1 MLGPY
6 SDEEVIIVDGE
17 MARPESPSE
26 QMETTDP
33 ATLVLVNHCK
43 EKHIDV
49 KALLIKALT
58 QRKQINRIFNNLN
71 ISEYPEDL
79 LKLLD
84 DVPRPAEGEIAK
96 SSDAFL
102 ENYIDSRALPQTSPL
117 TERMMDWFILVED
130 RLNDYFIEADG
141 TLSNRLK
148 YEIGL
153 LYCDEMKEF
162 MQWDP
167 KCLPNEIV
175 LLAYKLYSNV
185 FSINW
190 LANDQI
196 LAQDIIGAIKLA
208 SVFDACLRSILRN
221 TEKSLAKGEEP
232 DQAGDAMWTNTVA
245 RCSNSAIQQ
254 KEDPLSKYSFNE
266 ALIKLN
272 FIRSGSHI
280 TRDIDLSTNDTTDP
294 ILKDIYELICLFQAY
309 DFAPKDYLN
318 GAMELADMF
327 PNEHIIL
334 ASTFSRYYE
343 TATISRWVEVAASSL
358 FEYLFNPDLSVKDSL
373 KGAGIT
379 DDDIKFFA
387 DAGNMTR
394 DQLSH
399 LIFSQYLI
407 KFMQMCYILMLKENQ
422 NSAEPQDIDLVDW
435 MRQLGEVF
443 ERVGKLNL
451 VIEYDKENYE
461 YSFSIKSKQCE
472 VFSSSENDEISMSD
486 GEGMATSA
494 MLAAQ
499 RGHLTVIQQISNAS
513 FQYLQ
518 GALPIAIESGNLPIV
533 SYLVKAGASLDFNI
547 ARGGLVFTAL
557 ELAAVNGHLHIVKY
571 LVEEAKVANIKQTF
585 LRLTHQSRPVLQY
598 LFNRLA
604 PSEVKEVYEKATQ
617 SIDIEKIKFILEN
630 FQFSQK
636 TKDELLQ
643 LTFKQDRRGSHLPII
658 QLLLDYGACYKQE
671 NECALNSEHL
681 AKFLKEFN
689 PEYRNA
695 NGYYALH
702 QAILDKNTFL
712 VEYLIKNAV
721 NVKAIV
727 NQKSK
732 GGVVPLHAAVRI
744 NNPDIAQY
752 LIDNGAE
759 VDVPNMIGHT
769 PLMAAIFCG
778 SREMVRCLLKNEASY
793 AIAIHPAHFSA
804 IECVFN
810 LDDGAEPKKRIKCL
824 PDFLAYEPSI
834 KKYNLSPKVNLLL
847 LKSLPKFQEIRSIDI
862 SNMEAECRSTIFPII
877 GEVFSD
883 FWNAVLNAIE
893 NMQNIS
899 FTSLGNN
906 LTDAQITSQV
916 VAASKGMALSENV
929 DRVKDLRNGEAGPSE
944 PHEIINE
951 GYDKLI
957 FEIYE
962 LIRALSTRRC
972 DDGELA
978 DYYMPYKKRYG
989 ELLAK
994 IETLQNLTTRYRQHE
1009 EAISKSMGKQE
1020 ENGQT
1025 SDQKLN
1031 ESLIKD
1037 LFTLKMYLTE
1047 AQNFPKSREYE
1058 CLNYIDNKLMRFIKM
1073 FNTEIDVLA
1082 ESSLLC
1088 FSARMTRRGA
1098 LSSGSEK
1105 DEEQG
1110 EAPEGRLTQSMSE
1123 LRY

>member
-17 MARPESPSE
+17 MTRADSPSE
-26 QMETTDP
+26 QVEATDP
-33 ATLVLVNHCK
+33 ATLVLINHFK
-43 EKHIDV
+43 EKHIDAKV
-49 KALLIKALT
+49 LLIKALT

-71 ISEYPEDL
+71 ISKYPEDL

-84 DVPRPAEGEIAK
+84 GIPRPAEGEMVK
-96 SSDAFL
+96 TSDAFL
-102 ENYIDSRALPQTSPL
+102 ENFIDSRTLPQTTPL
-117 TERMMDWFILVED
+117 TERMMDWLTLVED
-130 RLNDYFIEADG
+130 RLNDCFIKSDG

-153 LYCDEMKEF
+153 IYCDEMKEF
-162 MQWDP
+162 MGWDP
-167 KCLPNEIV
+167 KSLPNEIV
-175 LLAYKLYSNV
+175 LVAYKLYSNV

-221 TEKSLAKGEEP
+221 NEISRAKGEEP
-232 DQAGDAMWTNTVA
+232 DHIGDTMWTNIVA
-245 RCSNSAIQQ
+245 RCSNSAAHQ
-254 KEDPLSKYSFNE
+254 KEDPLLEYGFSE
-266 ALIKLN
+266 ALIKSK
-272 FIRSGSHI
+272 FIRSGTPINSGN
-280 TRDIDLSTNDTTDP
+280 DLSIYNTTDP
-294 ILKDIYELICLFQAY
+294 ILKDIYDFIRLFSVLN
-309 DFAPKDYLN
+309 FAPKDYSN

-334 ASTFSRYYE
+334 ARTFSRYYE
-343 TATISRWVEVAASSL
+343 TGTISRWVEAAGASL
-358 FEYLFNPDLSVKDSL
+358 FDYLFNPDLSVKDSL

-486 GEGMATSA
+486 GEGIATSA

-499 RGHLTVIQQISNAS
+499 RGHLTVIQQLSNAS
-513 FQYLQ
+513 FQYIQ

-533 SYLVKAGASLDFNI
+533 SYLVKAGASLDFTI

-571 LVEEAKVANIKQTF
+571 LVEEAKVANIKETF
-585 LRLTHQSRPVLQY
+585 LSLPHQSRPVLQY

-630 FQFSQK
+630 FQFSKK

-643 LTFKQDRRGSHLPII
+643 LTFKQDRHGSHLPII
-658 QLLLDYGACYKQE
+658 QLLLDYGASYKQE
-671 NECALNSEHL
+671 NECALNSVHL
-681 AKFLKEFN
+681 TTFLKEFN

-702 QAILDKNTFL
+702 QAILEKNSLL
-712 VEYLIKNAV
+712 VEYLVKNAV

-744 NNPDIAQY
+744 NNPDVAQY

-778 SREMVRCLLKNEASY
+778 SREMVRCLLKNNSSY
-793 AIAIHPAHFSA
+793 ATAIHPAHFSA

-834 KKYNLSPKVNLLL
+834 KKYNLSPKGNLLL
-847 LKSLPKFQEIRSIDI
+847 LKALPKFQEIQLIDI
-862 SNMEAECRSTIFPII
+862 SDMEAECRSTIFHIV

-883 FWNAVLNAIE
+883 FWNAVLSAIE
-893 NMQNIS
+893 NMQNTS
-899 FTSLGNN
+899 FTTLGNN
-906 LTDAQITSQV
+906 LTDAQIASKV
-916 VAASKGMALSENV
+916 VAASKGMSLSENV
-929 DRVKDLRNGEAGPSE
+929 DREKELRNDEAGPSE
-944 PHEIINE
+944 RHEIIKE

-957 FEIYE
+957 FEINK
-962 LIRALSTRRC
+962 LITALSARRC

-978 DYYMPYKKRYG
+978 DYYSPYKKRYDA
-989 ELLAK
+989 LLAK

-1037 LFTLKMYLTE
+1037 LLTLKMYLTD
-1047 AQNFPKSREYE
+1047 AQAFPKSREYE
-1058 CLNYIDNKLMRFIKM
+1058 SLNYIDSKLLRFIKM
-1073 FNTEIDVLA
+1073 FSTEIDVMA

-1110 EAPEGRLTQSMSE
+1110 ETPEGRLTQSMSE